1 MRRHF
6 SHVVAQV
13 VRQGGVAV
21 EIAGKSSRSIDNQLM
36 IACRKLLAPSSQLPH
51 SFIPFQLIIQHLLT
65 KHKLLNVIK
74 RAVVQMEIVFIK
86 SKVSVECVYTYICI
100 VGYF

>member
-36 IACRKLLAPSSQLPH
+36 IACRKLLAPSSQLPAPPFLY
-51 SFIPFQLIIQHLLT
+51 SFSVNNT
-65 KHKLLNVIK
+65 
-74 RAVVQMEIVFIK
+74 AFIDK
-86 SKVSVECVYTYICI
+86 AQALKCDQKGSSADGNCFY
-100 VGYF
+100 